1 MQAASSARVAVLG
14 RLLGGLLIAGLLAK
28 SREHFS
34 PGEPQSAAILR
45 EAGYTKQTERNCRE
59 ADYVEKRNGPVEA
72 LPKRKKGDS
81 QVAPFPVFLR

>member
-1 MQAASSARVAVLG
+1 VQAASSARVVALG

-59 ADYVEKRNGPVEA
+59 ADNLQKRNSPVER
-72 LPKRKKGDS
+72 LPK
-81 QVAPFPVFLR
+81 